1 MNAKAREYALFG
13 TAAVA
18 TLALAAGAGWYL
30 GRPAARTTAAERPAA
45 VPAHTSGKDGTV
57 ISYGDAD
64 AGHTLSVWLDP
75 RCPYCAVVEKGLG
88 RAFKEL
94 ADKKAFRIEYH
105 FATFLDGALGGK
117 GSKRALNALGAA
129 ANESPGKFMAYA
141 DVLFTHHPDDEKD
154 DKFGSTATLLDL
166 ADQVDGLRT
175 PAFNKAVKE
184 LTYMPWVEKVS
195 SAFYKSGEKGTP
207 VVKLDGR
214 PLNVLSGDGRG
225 SVTPEEFTELVEK
238 ASQH

>member
-1 MNAKAREYALFG
+1 MGAP
-13 TAAVA
+13 
-18 TLALAAGAGWYL
+18 AGRSG
-30 GRPAARTTAAERPAA
+30 AAERPATA
-45 VPAHTSGKDGTV
+45 PAHTSGEGGTV
-57 ISYGDAD
+57 IPYGTAD

-88 RAFKEL
+88 RTFGEL
-94 ADKKAFRIEYH
+94 ADRKVFRIEYH

-129 ANESPGKFMAYA
+129 ADESPGKFMAYA
-141 DVLFTHHPDDEKD
+141 EALFTHQPDDEKD

-166 ADQVDGLRT
+166 ADRIDGLRT

-195 SAFYKSGEKGTP
+195 SAFYTSGEKGTP

-214 PLNVLSGDGRG
+214 PLNVLSGDGTS
-225 SVTPEEFTELVEK
+225 SVTPAEFTELVGRA
-238 ASQH
+238 AS